1 MCCQVQCEFTAEFLW
16 VENRKKIK
24 FCWNTLYTCF
34 ACAGRKLKLPL
45 QKIWMLLIL
54 FSTWGRG
61 ALQPLMV
68 KTKEKKIFCQNSVS
82 HMQKQIFWIIIIIF
96 LIHVLGFTFFF
107 SIHVHIKKQL
117 FLLKKKLILVHTFL
131 KNADFFDCEDVCI
144 IACCFKGVTDT
155 FILKS
160 ASKYRLGQWRC
171 S

>member
-1 MCCQVQCEFTAEFLW
+1 MQCEFTAEFLW

-68 KTKEKKIFCQNSVS
+68 IMKEKKKFCQNSVS
-82 HMQKQIFWIIIIIF
+82 HMQKQIFWIFFFF
-96 LIHVLGFTFFF
+96 LIHVLGFTIFFF
-107 SIHVHIKKQL
+107 SIHVHIKKKK
-117 FLLKKKLILVHTFL
+117 FLLKKKTDSGSHIF
-131 KNADFFDCEDVCI
+131 KKSWFFWLRRC
-144 IACCFKGVTDT
+144 
-155 FILKS
+155 L
-160 ASKYRLGQWRC
+160 YNRLLF
-171 S
+171 

>member
-1 MCCQVQCEFTAEFLW
+1 MQCEFTAEFLW

-107 SIHVHIKKQL
+107 FHSCSHKKTIISLEKKTDSGSHIFKKSWFFWLRRCLYNRLL
-117 FLLKKKLILVHTFL
+117 F
-131 KNADFFDCEDVCI
+131 
-144 IACCFKGVTDT
+144 
-155 FILKS
+155 
-160 ASKYRLGQWRC
+160 
-171 S
+171 